1 MRIDQAI
8 RLGVETL
15 PRREGIPHPRR
26 EARWLLAAAWGVEE
40 TILRLYPE
48 REVPAD
54 VEERFRDWLGR
65 RAAGEPAHHLAGTCP
80 FWGRDFEVNPS
91 VLVPRPETEL
101 LVETALALPLSK
113 PAKVLDVGTGSGC
126 IAVTLA
132 AERPDWEVSAV
143 DRSPAALVVARR
155 NCDRHRVSIPLFVGD
170 LSSAVGPP
178 WDLVVA
184 NLPYVPSTDI
194 ERLAVEVRHDP
205 ATALDGGIDG
215 LDLLRRLL
223 GDLRRLV
230 RPCGGA
236 LIEIGDDQAGAV
248 TEVAY
253 ATGLAV
259 ARLVRDVG
267 GVERVIVLQPR

>member
-1 MRIDQAI
+1 MRIDEAL
-8 RLGVETL
+8 RLGVEIL

-40 TILRLYPE
+40 TTLRLYPE

-54 VEERFRDWLGR
+54 VEKRFRDWLGR
-65 RAAGEPAHHLAGTCP
+65 RAAGEPAHHLTGTCP

-101 LVETALALPLSK
+101 LVETALALPLSRT
-113 PAKVLDVGTGSGC
+113 AKVLDVGTGSGS
-126 IAVTLA
+126 IAATLA
-132 AERPDWEVSAV
+132 AERPGWEVSAV
-143 DRSPAALVVARR
+143 DRSPAALAVARR
-155 NCDRHRVSIPLFVGD
+155 NCVRHRVSVPLFVGD
-170 LSSAVGPP
+170 LCSAVGPP

-184 NLPYVPSTDI
+184 NLPYVRSTDI
-194 ERLAVEVRHDP
+194 VRLPVEVSHDP
-205 ATALDGGIDG
+205 AKALDGGIDG

-236 LIEIGDDQAGAV
+236 IIEVGDDQAGAV
-248 TEVAY
+248 TEIAC

-259 ARLVRDVG
+259 ARSVQDVG